1 MKLTHGGKG
10 GHRAGWTPGLRRQ
23 RKPVTA
29 AACVRS
35 AAKHRN
41 HKTPFEIPP
50 RGTTCVMRLPLI
62 MGVFR
67 AHAGLGGWGPA
78 PRGQLMV
85 MSSSVRRLPPPAIK
99 DLKKC
104 TRKVK

>member
-10 GHRAGWTPGLRRQ
+10 GHWAGWAPELLPQ

-35 AAKHRN
+35 AAKGRN
-41 HKTPFEIPP
+41 HKTLFEIPP
-50 RGTTCVMRLPLI
+50 RSTTCVMRLPLI
-62 MGVFR
+62 MGAFR
-67 AHAGLGGWGPA
+67 AHAGLWGWGPA
-78 PRGQLMV
+78 PRSQLMV
-85 MSSSVRRLPPPAIK
+85 MSSSVRRLPPPSIK

>member
-10 GHRAGWTPGLRRQ
+10 GHRAGRAPGLWRQ
-23 RKPVTA
+23 RKLVTA

-35 AAKHRN
+35 AAKGRN

-50 RGTTCVMRLPLI
+50 PRATCVMRFPLI
-62 MGVFR
+62 MGAFR
-67 AHAGLGGWGPA
+67 AHAGLWGWGPA

-85 MSSSVRRLPPPAIK
+85 MSSSVRSLPSPPSIK
-99 DLKKC
+99 DF
-104 TRKVK
+104 